1 MVLLTET
8 IPAGLRADDLTFA
21 RELAALA
28 DSISLPRYTES
39 TLSHGL
45 KADGSV
51 VTEADTATE
60 RALRAAIETARPEDG
75 FFGEETGEHT
85 GSGTRRWIID
95 PIDGTANFLR
105 GVPNWGTLIALEI
118 DGEPVL
124 GVVSAPALGLR
135 WWAQSGGGAWRQHG
149 TAEPTR
155 LRVSTVERLDQ
166 VSLSFQ
172 AVESWA
178 KTGHLDALLDLCA
191 EVWRDRAYGDLWSYM
206 LLAEGALDAV
216 CEFNV
221 FAYDLAAVIPIVREA
236 GGTCTDVNGVSSHSS
251 GNLLAT
257 NGRIHEQIRS
267 RITR

>member
-1 MVLLTET
+1 MLNET
-8 IPAGLRADDLTFA
+8 SVGVRADDLVFA
-21 RELAALA
+21 LELAALA
-28 DSISLPRYTES
+28 DAESLPRYAAAN
-39 TLSHGL
+39 LKHGV

-60 RALRAAIETARPEDG
+60 RVLRAAIEHGRPEDG
-75 FFGEETGEHT
+75 FFGEETGEHA
-85 GSGTRRWIID
+85 GRSTRRWIID

-118 DGEPVL
+118 DGVPVL

-135 WWAQSGGGAWRQHG
+135 WWAQTGHGAWRQQG
-149 TAEPTR
+149 TREPTR
-155 LRVSTVERLDQ
+155 LRVSAVDRVDQ
-166 VSLSFQ
+166 ASLSFQ
-172 AVESWA
+172 SVESWSDA
-178 KTGHLDALLDLCA
+178 GHLDALLELCA
-191 EVWRDRAYGDLWSYM
+191 DVWRDRAYGDLWAYM

-236 GGTCTDVNGVSSHSS
+236 GGTCTDVNGRSSHTS

-257 NGRIHEQIRS
+257 NGPLHEQIRA
-267 RITR
+267 RITG